1 MYKMN
6 TVTSVYLN
14 TMHLGNLKYLKWSL
28 CYKFKKVHNL
38 RLSKSVF
45 QKITVFSPNSQYVMC
60 NYSTSLTPSPNNLLS
75 RVKRVLQSKNM
86 EIKDGY
92 TCFTTTCVFCNNKS
106 NGDLFINKITGHFL
120 CKKCKASGSWDSLE
134 KVLDKGGPHL
144 PSEEIVET
152 PAKWTSICEK
162 CKTLQSLSEDKVQNV
177 MIKFRLKEDY
187 QNSLIDLGP
196 LINNSGT
203 HLYVPVKH
211 GEQIVG
217 VKEMTPDGQETTVP
231 NIGCK
236 GLLILSSAKKRSSRK
251 REAVVVH
258 SVRDMLALASLK
270 LPCDIISL
278 PHGAACLPLEV
289 LPMLEDYTKIVLW
302 FDNEEGHWESARQF
316 AKKLN
321 EDRCYFVRP
330 TNNHPAPYKAD
341 LEGRSLTSILQS
353 ATPIV
358 HKSITHFTN
367 LREDILS
374 HLQNTER
381 AAGVKWVRF
390 PGLNNILKGHR
401 RGEMTIL
408 TGPSGGGKTTL
419 MSEYSLDLAMQGVTT
434 LWGSFEIR
442 NERLAR
448 TMLQQLCRFP
458 LHLKLDQYNKWADIF
473 QLLPI
478 YFMTFHGQQPLKTVM
493 EAVEHAAYVHDIHH
507 VVIDNVQFMMGLS
520 EGDNSLDR
528 FYRQDS
534 IIGAFRNFATTAN
547 CHVTLVIHPRKEK
560 DAEMLSMNSVFGGA
574 KATQEADNVLII
586 QQKTMQNLKIRKF
599 LQIAKNRYSGDL
611 GIMPLDF
618 DKESLSFSKKYQKSN
633 SIVEELVVRS
643 AR

>member
-1 MYKMN
+1 M
-6 TVTSVYLN
+6 V
-14 TMHLGNLKYLKWSL
+14 
-28 CYKFKKVHNL
+28 
-38 RLSKSVF
+38 
-45 QKITVFSPNSQYVMC
+45 
-60 NYSTSLTPSPNNLLS
+60 
-75 RVKRVLQSKNM
+75 
-86 EIKDGY
+86 
-92 TCFTTTCVFCNNKS
+92 CF
-106 NGDLFINKITGHFL
+106 LEGHFF
-120 CKKCKASGSWDSLE
+120 CKKCKSSGSWGSFE
-134 KVLDKGGPHL
+134 KALGKGVQDL
-144 PSEEIVET
+144 SKEDTVET

-162 CKTLQSLSEDKVQNV
+162 SNTLQSLSQDKVQTV
-177 MIKFRLKEDY
+177 MNWFRLKEDY
-187 QNSLIDLGP
+187 QESLIELEP
-196 LINNSGT
+196 LVNQSGT

-211 GEQIVG
+211 GESIVG
-217 VKEMTPDGQETTVP
+217 VKELTPDGRETTVP
-231 NIGCK
+231 NTGCK
-236 GLLILSSAKKRSSRK
+236 GILLLKSAKKLKRR

-270 LPCDIISL
+270 LSYDVISL
-278 PHGAACLPLEV
+278 PHGISCLPQEV
-289 LPMLEDYTKIVLW
+289 LPLLEDYTKIVLW

-316 AKKLN
+316 ARKLN
-321 EDRCYFVRP
+321 EQRCYFVRP
-330 TNNHPAPYKAD
+330 TQDHPAPYKAQ
-341 LEGRSLTSILQS
+341 LEGKSLISILDS
-353 ATPIV
+353 STPIV
-358 HKSITHFTN
+358 HKSITNFTN

-374 HLQNTER
+374 HLQNTEK

-390 PGLNNILKGHR
+390 PALNNILKGHR

-408 TGPSGGGKTTL
+408 TGPSGAGKTTL

-448 TMLQQLCRFP
+448 TMLQQLCHFP
-458 LHLKLDQYNKWADIF
+458 LHLHLDQFNKWADVF
-473 QLLPI
+473 QLLPL

-493 EAVEHAAYVHDIHH
+493 EAVEHATYVHDISH

-520 EGDNSLDR
+520 EGDSSLDR

-586 QQKTMQNLKIRKF
+586 QQKTMQNLKLRKF

-611 GIMPLDF
+611 GVMPLEF
-618 DKESLSFSKKYQKSN
+618 DKESLSFSKKSQKSN
-633 SIVEELVVRS
+633 SSIGELVNQTSR
-643 AR
+643 